1 MIHLVVLLVFVLAGG
16 YLEASQNPEGSQAAT
31 ECADWQTCQQR
42 TKDALAEGA
51 YESAHDLAW
60 RTVQKGPK
68 NAPELLYLLAR
79 AQSLSG
85 RANDALVMLGRLA
98 ETGVAAGAV
107 TDEDFSR
114 VRERPGW
121 PDIEARLTG
130 NAAAAPELAPA
141 ATPAPTAAKEPP
153 PSKPARGRRAVPAPK
168 PAASETPAVVPPPAS
183 PDVAA
188 PIGEAPITPVAPM
201 AVAQEAARFMT
212 QRFAAG
218 GLAYDAVSGRFVF
231 GDLYGRKL
239 IIAQDG
245 VDHAVDFVRSESAG
259 FYQVMSL
266 TIDVPRGDLWVVSAE
281 GEGGAAAVHKVQL
294 ISGRPLKKYD
304 VPADLEPVKL
314 VDVAVTPA
322 GAVIALDAVG
332 GHILR
337 LLPRAEQMH
346 SILKVKAEAPTSI
359 AMGRDEQIAYVAHAA
374 GLSRID
380 LVSHRVTALSAPKNV
395 ELGGF
400 ERIRWHRDAL
410 IGIQRTA
417 DGARRVVR
425 LQLNAAGRAIASAT
439 VIQESMPQGQGP
451 VFATVSDDQFSYL
464 VGGANAVSDGDPA
477 ERAEVIVYRIAL
489 R

>member
-1 MIHLVVLLVFVLAGG
+1 MIHPTVSLLLVFVLIGG
-16 YLEASQNPEGSQAAT
+16 HLEASPHPAGSQAAA
-31 ECADWQTCQQR
+31 ECADWQTCQQQTR
-42 TKDALAEGA
+42 DALAEGA
-51 YESAHDLAW
+51 YETAHDLAW

-85 RANDALVMLGRLA
+85 RANDALVMLGRVA
-98 ETGVAAGAV
+98 DTGIAADAV

-121 PDIEARLTG
+121 PDVEARLTS
-130 NAAAAPELAPA
+130 ATAAAPAARRSKTAPEPAAPA
-141 ATPAPTAAKEPP
+141 AA
-153 PSKPARGRRAVPAPK
+153 
-168 PAASETPAVVPPPAS
+168 ETPAVVVPSPVA

-188 PIGEAPITPVAPM
+188 PSVEVPAVETSAAPGVPVA
-201 AVAQEAARFMT
+201 VVQEAARFMT

-245 VDHAVDFVRSESAG
+245 VDHAVDFVRSDSAG

-304 VPADLEPVKL
+304 VPADLAPVKL
-314 VDVAVTPA
+314 VDVAVSPA
-322 GAVIALDAVG
+322 GAVIALDGVS

-346 SILKVKAEAPTSI
+346 SILTVKAAAPTSI
-359 AMGRDEQIAYVAHAA
+359 ALGRDEQVAYVAHAD
-374 GLSRID
+374 GLSRIG
-380 LVSHRVTALSAPKNV
+380 LVSHRVTALTAPKSV

-417 DGARRVVR
+417 DGRRRVVR

-464 VGGANAVSDGDPA
+464 VGGASSAAEGDA
-477 ERAEVIVYRIAL
+477 GDRAEVIVYRIAL